1 MDDKLVYIHKVF
13 TSVDKINGQIA
24 WEQNS
29 KKKVF
34 KVFEA
39 TNKKTLLWKT

>member
-1 MDDKLVYIHKVF
+1 MNDKLVYIHKVF

-24 WEQNS
+24 WEQNY
-29 KKKVF
+29 KKVF

>member
-1 MDDKLVYIHKVF
+1 MNDKLVYIHKVF

-29 KKKVF
+29 KKVF

-39 TNKKTLLWKT
+39 TNKKT